1 MPRWKTQAI
10 ILNTIDFSESDR
22 IVHALSKERGL
33 VNAMAKGARRSYKRF
48 PGTLEPFG
56 EVILDIFSKPG
67 LELARLEEARL
78 VNAHLRLREDIT
90 LFAHASVMIEVVL
103 AHLGPFDPHPET
115 YQILKRSLDA
125 FDTHPKWFALWASGM
140 INLLKSLGYGLDTH
154 EARQGRPLPLHR
166 LSPEAVTFMDKGAGM
181 DSALL
186 AKLTLS
192 TRARG
197 EIETY
202 VLDLCEK
209 VGDRGLK
216 TRSFLARAGL
226 DRLSSA

>member
-22 IVHALSKERGL
+22 IVHALTKERGL
-33 VNAMAKGARRSYKRF
+33 VSAMAKGARRSIKRF

-67 LELARLEEARL
+67 MELARLEEARL
-78 VNAHLRLREDIT
+78 LNAHLRLREDIA

-103 AHLGPFDPHPET
+103 AHLGPYDPHPDT
-115 YQILKRSLDA
+115 YQILRRSLDA
-125 FDTHPKWFALWASGM
+125 FDTHPKWFALWAAGM

-154 EARQGRPLPLHR
+154 EARQGRPLPMHR
-166 LSPEAVTFMDKGAGM
+166 LSTEAVTFMDKAAGM
-181 DSALL
+181 EGSLL
-186 AKLTLS
+186 AKLTLT

-202 VLDLCEK
+202 ILDLCEK
-209 VGDRGLK
+209 VGDRRLK
-216 TRSFLARAGL
+216 SRPFLTRVDP
-226 DRLSSA
+226 DRN